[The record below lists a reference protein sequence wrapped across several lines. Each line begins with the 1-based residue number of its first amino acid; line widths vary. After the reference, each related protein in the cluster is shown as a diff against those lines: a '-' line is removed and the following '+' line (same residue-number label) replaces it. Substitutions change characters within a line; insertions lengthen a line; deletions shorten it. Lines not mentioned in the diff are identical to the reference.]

1 MKPLAIDMRNITKR
15 FGSLVANDSVDFQV
29 EKEEVH
35 VLLGENGAGKS
46 TLMNI
51 LFGLYQADEGQI
63 KVNGQEVAQHNP
75 SKALEL
81 GLGMVH
87 QHFMLVERLTVL
99 ENIVLGFE
107 PGNVLVDY
115 QSSRKRIQALID
127 EYNFNLDL
135 DARVEELPVGVKQ
148 RVEIVK
154 TLYRGADIIILDE
167 PTAVLTPPEVEELFQ
182 VFKELIAH
190 GKTIVFIT
198 HKMNETMEAAHRIS
212 VLRNGKMIKTV
223 KKEETTPEE
232 LARLM
237 VGREVVFDLEKTP
250 CKPGK
255 TILSLEDVRLL
266 ENKPAKVTFEVR
278 AGEILGIAGVE
289 GNGQLELEEM
299 IMGLMPVREG
309 KITFNG
315 QDITG
320 FNVKERKKMGIAHIP
335 SDRHKRAMLG
345 DFSLEEN
352 LLLGRQFRPEW
363 VKKGVIQ
370 HQELRKACQELIGSF
385 QIKTSGGQQKIKFL
399 SGGNQ
404 QKVVLAREVS
414 ANPEL
419 ILAAQPTRGLDIGAI
434 EYIHNLLL
442 QLRDQGKGI
451 LLISAE
457 LSEILK
463 LSDRVAVIYEG
474 EIRALRPTEEFTQ
487 EELGLLMAGRKEA
500 QAS

>member
-1 MKPLAIDMRNITKR
+1 MKPLAIDMENITKR
-15 FGSLVANDSVDFQV
+15 FGSLVANDAVDFQV
-29 EKEEVH
+29 EKGEVH

-46 TLMNI
+46 TLMNV
-51 LFGLYQADEGQI
+51 LFGLYQADTGKI
-63 KVNGQEVAQHNP
+63 RINGQEVTHHTP
-75 SKALEL
+75 LKALEL

-107 PGNVLVDY
+107 PGNLLVDFQKSREKV
-115 QSSRKRIQALID
+115 QSLID
-127 EYNFNLDL
+127 EYNFGLDL
-135 DARVEELPVGVKQ
+135 EARVEELPVGVKQ

-167 PTAVLTPPEVEELFQ
+167 PTAVLTPPEVKELFQ
-182 VFKELIAH
+182 VFQELINH

-198 HKMNETMEAAHRIS
+198 HKLNETMEAAHRIS
-212 VLRNGKMIKTV
+212 VLRNGRKIQTLR
-223 KKEETTPEE
+223 KEDTTPEE

-237 VGREVVFDLEKTP
+237 VGREVQFELKKTP
-250 CKPGK
+250 CRPGK
-255 TILSLEDVRLL
+255 TILALEKVQLL
-266 ENKPAKVTFEVR
+266 DKKPKKVSFEVR

-299 IMGLMPVREG
+299 IMGLMPVTEG
-309 KITFNG
+309 KILLKG
-315 QDITG
+315 QDITAL
-320 FNVKERKKMGIAHIP
+320 NVKQRKKLGIAHIP

-345 DFSLEEN
+345 GFSLEEN

-363 VKKGVIQ
+363 VKRGVILQ
-370 HQELRKACQELIGSF
+370 RELRKACNDLIASF
-385 QIKTSGGQQKIKFL
+385 QIKTAGGQQKMKFL

-414 ANPEL
+414 ADPEL
-419 ILAAQPTRGLDIGAI
+419 VLAAQPTRGLDIGAI
-434 EYIHNLLL
+434 EYIHTLLL
-442 QLRDQGKGI
+442 QLREQGKGI

-474 EIRALRPTEEFTQ
+474 ELRAIRPTEEFTQ

-500 QAS
+500 EAS

>member
-15 FGSLVANDSVDFQV
+15 FGSLVANNHVDFQV

-63 KVNGQEVAQHNP
+63 MINGQEIGQHSP
-75 SKALEL
+75 AKALEM

-99 ENIVLGFE
+99 ENIMLGFE
-107 PGNVLVDY
+107 PGSVLVDY
-115 QSSRKRIQALID
+115 QTSRKKIQALID

-198 HKMNETMEAAHRIS
+198 HKLNETMEAAHRIS
-212 VLRNGKMIKTV
+212 VLRNGRKIKTV
-223 KKEETTPEE
+223 KKEETSPEE

-237 VGREVVFDLEKTP
+237 VGREVEFDLEKNP
-250 CKPGK
+250 SKPGK
-255 TILSLEDVRLL
+255 TILSLENVRLL
-266 ENKPAKVTFEVR
+266 ENKPAKVSFEVR

-309 KITFNG
+309 KIIFND
-315 QDITG
+315 QDISN

-363 VKKGVIQ
+363 VNKGIIL
-370 HQELRKACQELIGSF
+370 HQELRKACHELIGSF
-385 QIKTSGGQQKIKFL
+385 HIKTSGGQQKMKFL

-419 ILAAQPTRGLDIGAI
+419 VLAAQPTRGLDIGAI
-434 EYIHNLLL
+434 EYIHSLLL
-442 QLRDQGKGI
+442 RLRDQGKGI